1 MRVAFHRSDD
11 EEQTTV
17 ATVEFDDGAI
27 SISSEDDTIRG
38 ALTNAYRR
46 TPVTTDDPSL
56 RRLGTHGPVVL
67 QPSDLEWFLAV
78 TAVRAAAESGLVA
91 RIVAAGVAGG
101 FDPAAGYRPFD
112 EQVERL
118 DDRARG

>member
-1 MRVAFHRSDD
+1 MKVVFHRPDD

-17 ATVEFDDGAI
+17 ATVEHEDGAI
-27 SISSEDDTIRG
+27 SVTSEDDAIRG
-38 ALTNAYRR
+38 ALAHAYRR
-46 TPVTTDDPSL
+46 TPVTTEDASL

-78 TAVRAAAESGLVA
+78 TAVRAAPESGLVA
-91 RIVAAGVAGG
+91 RFVAAGVAGG

-112 EQVERL
+112 EQVQRL
-118 DDRARG
+118 DDRSRG

>member
-1 MRVAFHRSDD
+1 MQVDFHRPDD
-11 EEQTTV
+11 EEQLAV
-17 ATVEFDDGAI
+17 ATVEYEDGAI
-27 SISSEDDTIRG
+27 SVTSEDDAIRS
-38 ALTNAYRR
+38 ALAHAYRR
-46 TPVTTDDPSL
+46 TPVTTEDPSL

-78 TAVRAAAESGLVA
+78 TSTRAAAESGLVA
-91 RIVAAGVAGG
+91 RFVATGVPGG

>member
-1 MRVAFHRSDD
+1 MQVDFHRPED
-11 EEQTTV
+11 EEQVAV
-17 ATVEFDDGAI
+17 ATVEYDDGAI
-27 SISSEDDTIRG
+27 AVTSEDDAVRA
-38 ALTNAYRR
+38 ALAHAYRR

-78 TAVRAAAESGLVA
+78 TSTRAASESGLVA
-91 RIVAAGVAGG
+91 RFVAAGVAGG